1 MTTHESASESAVP
14 ANETRWLLY
23 GANGYTGELI
33 AREAVKR
40 GLKPILAGR
49 HAAKVRALAK
59 ELNCEARIFGLDDQT
74 ATLVALEDVAA
85 VLNCAGPFAHTAGRM
100 MQACLASHAHY
111 LDITGEIDVFELAH
125 SLDEK
130 AKRAR
135 SVLCPGVGFDV
146 VPTDCVAACLRE
158 ALPNA
163 THLALAFET
172 RSRSSIGTAKTS
184 VESLA
189 LGGRI
194 RKDGKIV
201 SVPFAYRTREIDLGE
216 GVRETVCIPWGD
228 VSTAFHTT
236 GIPNIEVYLAGPSGT
251 AKRLQ
256 QADSWGWLLRNKFA
270 QWLIKQQIGRGPR
283 GPDQTERDCNPTLVW
298 GEVAND
304 EHQRKVA
311 RIRTANGYV
320 VTVHASLAILTR
332 LLNERELAGFFT
344 PAKLMGARFI
354 ESLPGSSTLRIDA
367 S

>member
-1 MTTHESASESAVP
+1 MITTLATTTK
-14 ANETRWLLY
+14 ETQWLLY

-40 GLKPILAGR
+40 GRKPILAGR
-49 HAAKVRALAK
+49 SATKIPALAK
-59 ELNCEARIFGLDDQT
+59 ELDCEARVFSLDDQT
-74 ATLVALEDVAA
+74 ATLVALEDVAV

-100 MQACLASHAHY
+100 MQACLALHIHY
-111 LDITGEIDVFELAH
+111 LDITGEIDVFELAQ

-135 SVLCPGVGFDV
+135 SVLCPGAGFDV

-158 ALPNA
+158 ALPDA

-184 VESLA
+184 VESLG

-194 RKDGKIV
+194 RKEGKIV
-201 SVPFAYRTREIDLGE
+201 RVPFAYRTREIDLGD
-216 GVRETVCIPWGD
+216 GARETVCIPWGD

-236 GIPNIEVYLAGPSGT
+236 GIPNIEVYLAGPAGT

-256 QADSWGWLLRNKFA
+256 QADSLGWLLRNKWV
-270 QWLIKQQIGRGPR
+270 QWLIKRQIARGPR
-283 GPDQTERDCNPTLVW
+283 GPDQTERDCNPTFVW
-298 GEVAND
+298 GEVTNAAH
-304 EHQRKVA
+304 ERKVA

-320 VTVHASLAILTR
+320 VTVHASLAILER
-332 LLNERELAGFFT
+332 LLNERSLAGFVT
-344 PAKLMGARFI
+344 PAKLMGAKFV
-354 ESLPGSSTLRIDA
+354 ESLPGSSSLRIQE

>member
-1 MTTHESASESAVP
+1 MTTHESAG
-14 ANETRWLLY
+14 ETAAIGAGARWLLY

-49 HAAKVRALAK
+49 NAGKVRALAK
-59 ELNCEARIFGLDDQT
+59 ELHCEARVFGLDDQT

-100 MQACLASHAHY
+100 MQACLASHVHY
-111 LDITGEIDVFELAH
+111 LDITGEIDVFELAQ

-135 SVLCPGVGFDV
+135 AVLCPGAGFDV
-146 VPTDCVAACLRE
+146 VPTDCVAACLLE

-172 RSRSSIGTAKTS
+172 RSRASIGTAKTT
-184 VESLA
+184 VESLG

-194 RKDGKIV
+194 RKNGKIV
-201 SVPFAYRTREIDLGE
+201 AVPFAYRTREIDLGE

-236 GIPNIEVYLAGPSGT
+236 GIPNVEVFLAGPSGT

-256 QADSWGWLLRNKFA
+256 QADTWGWILRNRVA
-270 QWLIKQQIGRGPR
+270 QWVI
-283 GPDQTERDCNPTLVW
+283 
-298 GEVAND
+298 
-304 EHQRKVA
+304 
-311 RIRTANGYV
+311 
-320 VTVHASLAILTR
+320 
-332 LLNERELAGFFT
+332 
-344 PAKLMGARFI
+344 
-354 ESLPGSSTLRIDA
+354 
-367 S
+367 